1 MTTETA
7 ELSMETSRVIGAPR
21 ERVFDAWLDPD
32 MLARFMMPK
41 SGMSVPDAASDARVG
56 GRFRIIMRAGDQ
68 DMPHEG
74 TYKVIDRP
82 NRLSFTWEGPF
93 STVEDSTVTLDFDE
107 VEGGTKVTLRH
118 VRFVDEE
125 SRKSHTSGWAGI
137 LEALDAAL
145 T

>member
-1 MTTETA
+1 MTTDTA
-7 ELSMETSRVIGAPR
+7 ELSMETSRVIAAPR
-21 ERVFDAWLDPD
+21 ERVFDAWLDPE

-41 SGMSVPDAASDARVG
+41 PGMSIPEARSDAREG
-56 GRFRIIMRAGDQ
+56 GRFRIVMRAGDQ

-74 TYKVIDRP
+74 TYKEINRP

-107 VEGGTKVTLRH
+107 VQDGTKVTLRH

-125 SRKSHTSGWAGI
+125 SRESHKSGWAGI
-137 LEALDAAL
+137 LQALDEALA
-145 T
+145 